1 MNESEGNIFWAG
13 DKQIADYGTWL
24 SWHGPGTDSVG
35 GTAFL
40 SSRLIQLE
48 NFATE
53 ESKDALT
60 DAILASGGGLFNHVA
75 GKGVIEGDP
84 NGETSV
90 TPAWRQAVTHYVLTN
105 AEAFPTAETKEDFS
119 HTM

>member
-1 MNESEGNIFWAG
+1 M
-13 DKQIADYGTWL
+13 
-24 SWHGPGTDSVG
+24 
-35 GTAFL
+35 

-60 DAILASGGGLFNHVA
+60 DAILASGGGLFNHIA